1 MALPKG
7 ERSLEQKILARLV
20 RNGKGYVFSNHDF
33 LDLGKDTSVAWSLMQ
48 LKRRGTIRQLLRG
61 LYDYPRY
68 SQLLGETVA
77 PDLHGAA
84 QALARKFAWTIQPSG
99 GTALNAL
106 GLSTQVPMRLVFL
119 SDGPS
124 RTYRFGKRDLRFV
137 HVATRKSQFS
147 SPQSGLVIQALTEL
161 GPNSITQGTIS
172 QVARAITPATRKALA
187 KDLVHTPEWCRN
199 AIRQIITE
207 HDHE

>member
-68 SQLLGETVA
+68 SQRLGETVA
-77 PDLHGAA
+77 PDLYKAA

-106 GLSTQVPMRLVFL
+106 GLSSQVPMRLVFL
-119 SDGPS
+119 SNGPS

-147 SPQSGLVIQALTEL
+147 SPQSGLVIQALMEL
-161 GPNSITQGTIS
+161 GKDHITRGTIS
-172 QVARAITPATRKALA
+172 KIADAITPATRKALG
-187 KDLVHTPEWCRN
+187 KDLMHTPEWCRN

>member
-48 LKRRGTIRQLLRG
+48 LKRRGAIRQLQRG
-61 LYDYPRY
+61 LYDYPKH
-68 SQLLGETVA
+68 SQLLGETLA
-77 PDLHGAA
+77 PDLYRAA

-124 RTYRFGKRDLRFV
+124 RTYHFGKRDLRFV

-147 SPQSGLVIQALTEL
+147 SQQSSLVIQALTEL
-161 GPNSITQGTIS
+161 GQNRITRSTIS
-172 QVARAITPATRKALA
+172 QIARAITPATRKLLA
-187 KDLVHTPEWCRN
+187 KDLVHTPEWCRH

-207 HDHE
+207 YDHE

>member
-48 LKRRGTIRQLLRG
+48 LKRRGTIRQLQRG
-61 LYDYPRY
+61 LYDYPKH
-68 SQLLGETVA
+68 SQLLGETLA
-77 PDLHGAA
+77 PDLYKAA

-172 QVARAITPATRKALA
+172 QIARAITPATRKALA

>member
-48 LKRRGTIRQLLRG
+48 LKRRGTIRQLQRG

-68 SQLLGETVA
+68 SQRLGETVA

-172 QVARAITPATRKALA
+172 QIARAITPATRKALA

>member
-68 SQLLGETVA
+68 SQRLGETVA
-77 PDLHGAA
+77 PDLYKAA

-99 GTALNAL
+99 GAALNAL

-147 SPQSGLVIQALTEL
+147 SPQSGLVIQALMEL
-161 GPNSITQGTIS
+161 GKDHITRGAIS
-172 QVARAITPATRKALA
+172 QIARAITPATRKALA

>member
-68 SQLLGETVA
+68 SQRLGETVA
-77 PDLHGAA
+77 PDLYKAA

-99 GTALNAL
+99 GAALNAL

-119 SDGPS
+119 SNGPS

-147 SPQSGLVIQALTEL
+147 SPQSGLVIQALMEL
-161 GPNSITQGTIS
+161 GKDHITRDAIS
-172 QVARAITPATRKALA
+172 QIARAITPATRKALA